1 MKAEPQ
7 KEHQWLQKFIGEW
20 TFEGEAPMEPGK
32 PPEKFRWTE
41 SVRPVG
47 DLWVL
52 AECQAEMPGCGP
64 STTVLTIGYDPLK
77 GRFVGT
83 FVASM
88 MTHLWVYEGTLDST
102 GRVLSLDT
110 EGPNM
115 AAEGKTAKYKDVYEF
130 KSDDHRVVTSHM
142 LGDDGQWHTF
152 MTAEYHRKKPARR
165 RK

>member
-7 KEHQWLQKFIGEW
+7 KEHQWLQKFVGEW
-20 TFEGEAPMEPGK
+20 IFEGEASMEPGK

-41 SVRPVG
+41 KVRTLG
-47 DLWVL
+47 DLWIL

-64 STTVLTIGYDPLK
+64 SATVLTIGYDPSK
-77 GRFVGT
+77 GKFVGT

-88 MTHLWVYEGTLDST
+88 MTHLWVYEGTLDAT

-115 AAEGKTAKYKDVYEF
+115 ATEGKTAKYKDVYEF
-130 KSDDHRVVTSHM
+130 QSDDHRVVTSHM